1 MVENSLIM
9 KEIKGK
15 RQLINLRDEFK
26 LKNIGL
32 CHGSF
37 DIIHLGHLN
46 HFKEAKSKVDKLI
59 VSVTADK
66 YIDKGDGRPFNN
78 EEKRIKFLNHI
89 KEVDYIYLDRSNHA
103 VNIINT
109 LKPDFYFKGIDYKKK
124 DIGGNLNKE
133 ISALKKNKGKFYI
146 TNSKKYSSTKIFQNV
161 FSNLDKEHKE
171 ILNKISKKFNFEK
184 IKNLLET
191 LKNKEITI
199 IGEPIIDS
207 YQYCTLVGLTSKD
220 PAISTIIKDSDS
232 YLGGVISNAIVASQF
247 LKTVNL
253 ITYGKSKKL
262 NGLKK
267 FKNIKVIN
275 ISNNKKIQLKT
286 RFINENRLE
295 KLLQVTNFKKNYFSE
310 FERDKAIKILSN
322 IKGSLIVCDYGLGF
336 FEKTVL
342 KNINKSKIKKY
353 VNVQTNSLNLG
364 VNLFSKYSKPNYFS
378 LDVKEWQ
385 LGIKIDD
392 INIDNVI
399 NFFGKKEQNF
409 SYTMGKKGSILYYK
423 KKIYKSPAF
432 AKNVVD
438 VTGCGDAYFI
448 ISSILLDNKFDP
460 DLSVFISNMYA
471 ALYSKFL
478 ANSKTVDKNTLLRS
492 IRNFLGD

>member
-1 MVENSLIM
+1 MANKLIM
-9 KEIKGK
+9 KEIKNK
-15 RQLINLRDEFK
+15 KELINLRKKFK
-26 LKNIGL
+26 LKNLGL

-46 HFKEAKSKVDKLI
+46 HFKEAKTKVDKLV

-66 YIDKGDGRPFNN
+66 YIDKGDDRPFNN
-78 EEKRIKFLNHI
+78 EKKRIKFLHHI
-89 KEVDYIYLDRSNHA
+89 KEVDYIYLDRSNNG
-103 VNIINT
+103 VNIINN

-133 ISALKKNKGKFYI
+133 ISSLKKNKGKFYI
-146 TNSKKYSSTKIFQNV
+146 TNSKKYSSTKIFQNS

-171 ILNKISKKFNFEK
+171 ILNRISKKFNFDE
-184 IKNLLET
+184 IKDLLET
-191 LKNKEITI
+191 LKTKEITI

-207 YQYCTLVGLTSKD
+207 YQYCSLVGLTSKD
-220 PAISTIIKDSDS
+220 PAISTIVENSDS
-232 YLGGVISNAIVASQF
+232 YSGGVISNAIIASQF
-247 LKTVNL
+247 LKTVKI

-262 NGLKK
+262 SGLKK
-267 FKNIKVIN
+267 FKNIKIIN
-275 ISNNKKIQLKT
+275 VSNNKNIQLKT

-310 FERDKAIKILSN
+310 FERNKTIKILSK

-336 FEKTVL
+336 FEETVL
-342 KNINKSKIKKY
+342 KNINKLKIKKY
-353 VNVQTNSLNLG
+353 INVQSNSLNLG
-364 VNLFSKYSKPNYFS
+364 INLFSKYSEPNYFS

-385 LGIKIDD
+385 LGTKIDD
-392 INIDNVI
+392 ININNVI
-399 NFFGKKEQNF
+399 KFFGKKKQNF
-409 SYTMGKKGSILYYK
+409 SYTMGKKGSILNYK
-423 KKIYKSPAF
+423 NKIYKSPAF
-432 AKNVVD
+432 ANKVVD

-460 DLSVFISNMYA
+460 DLLVFISNVYA

-478 ANSKTVDKNTLLRS
+478 ANSKTVDKNELLKS